1 MSWEDVIPTLPK
13 AQPPPT
19 DEQIVAKI
27 QAELSAGRLWG
38 GMKVRHVKSGG
49 KYNVVCVAKVE
60 ATLDPVVVY
69 RSLKDHDAVWTR
81 PLAEFCDGRFVA
93 V

>member
-13 AQPPPT
+13 PGKIT

-27 QAELSAGRLWG
+27 QGELSAGRLWQ
-38 GMKVRHVKSGG
+38 GMKVLYVKSGG

-60 ATLDPVVVY
+60 ATREAAVVY
-69 RSLKDHDAVWTR
+69 RSLSDSDSVWIR